1 MKLKIKSKEEL
12 TAIAKDIFG
21 RYRSAENVA
30 VTSDGTAF
38 ITDENDLAVKN
49 HSVKNRY
56 GKKLAITEFT
66 RDDVATSEKSEKS
79 KAGKNAK
86 EKTDDKSGKGSEGK
100 SGKDSQ
106 KKSGEGAKDQ
116 KTAEDLI
123 ADIDAAT
130 DVDVVIAIAEAE
142 KSGEKR
148 KTVLD
153 AAEAKLESLKTA
165 E

>member
-66 RDDVATSEKSEKS
+66 RDDF
-79 KAGKNAK
+79 AG
-86 EKTDDKSGKGSEGK
+86 G
-100 SGKDSQ
+100 
-106 KKSGEGAKDQ
+106 KKSTEVNGGVKKAK
-116 KTAEDLI
+116 DLI